1 MKRWIILA
9 VLVVAITTTATVAV
23 QYLPADP
30 SKPVDVPYPA
40 TKASGPQPLAVVEG
54 ELTYNFG
61 MAAQQVQL
69 KQDWVIKNEGKADLK
84 LSKGEIACTCTVAEF
99 SGGKET
105 LTLKPGEQ
113 TVLHLTFE
121 TRENNGAYHKTANI
135 LTNDLQHPTLE
146 FVADG
151 TVRPSVVLYPPEPT
165 INFLEISNDQEEHNA
180 TVMLYSPDRP
190 DIQITGLVSSRPD
203 HVKVTEQLLS
213 AEDCKTL
220 KIEKGHRI
228 TIDVKGDIPL
238 GLFREEVVIKTDHPK
253 QPELK
258 LTINGKMVGPITASP
273 QRFRMVPVHSRVGK
287 TDELRLTV
295 RGRRPTRFEIEHK
308 PPKFKVAIAPSD
320 PSSEALAGQ
329 YRLTVTVPPGMS
341 PGQIMDEIVL
351 KTDHP
356 KAAELKIPVDVLIED

>member
-23 QYLPADP
+23 QYLPVDP
-30 SKPVDVPYPA
+30 STPADVPYPA
-40 TKASGPQPLAVVEG
+40 KASGPQPLAVVDG
-54 ELTYNFG
+54 DLTYHFG

-69 KQDWVIKNEGKADLK
+69 KKDWVIRNDGKADLK
-84 LSKGEIACTCTVAEF
+84 LTKGEVACTCTVAEF
-99 SGGKET
+99 PGGQET
-105 LTLKPGEQ
+105 LTLKPGEE

-121 TRENNGAYHKTANI
+121 TRENNGTYHKSANI
-135 LTNDLQHPTLE
+135 VTNDPLHGTLE

-151 TVRPSVVLYPPEPT
+151 TVRPSVVLYPPEST
-165 INFLEISNDQEEHNA
+165 INFLEISNDQEDHHA

-190 DIQITGLVSSRPD
+190 DVQITGLVSSRPD
-203 HVKVTEQLLS
+203 HIKVSEQPLS
-213 AEDCKTL
+213 VEDCKTL

-228 TIDVKGDIPL
+228 TIDVKGDTPL
-238 GLFREEVVIKTDHPK
+238 GLFREEVIIKTDHPK

-258 LTINGKMVGPITASP
+258 LTVSGKMVGPITASP

-295 RGRRPTRFEIEHK
+295 RGRRATHFEIEHK
-308 PPKFKVAIAPSD
+308 PEKFKVAIAPTD
-320 PSSEALAGQ
+320 PASEAQAGQ
-329 YRLTVTVPPGMS
+329 YRLTVTVPPGLT